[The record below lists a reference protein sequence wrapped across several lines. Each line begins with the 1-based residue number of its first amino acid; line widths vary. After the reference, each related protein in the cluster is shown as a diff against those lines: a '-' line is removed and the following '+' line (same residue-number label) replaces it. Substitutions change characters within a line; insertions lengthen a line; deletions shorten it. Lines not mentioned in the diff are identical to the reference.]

1 MEMLSSQKLS
11 SYLIIQSPSLPQEVL
26 AQIDS
31 IIFTFLMEEKVFQ
44 PKVSGNVW
52 SSTFF
57 LKQSEKL

>member
-1 MEMLSSQKLS
+1 MEKLSSQKLS
-11 SYLIIQSPSLPQEVL
+11 SYLIIQSLSLPQEVL

-57 LKQSEKL
+57 LKQSEKS